1 MVFLVLKLFIITD
14 KIQNCYCQSETSLSL
29 PKASITQ
36 DQDKC
41 KRAVSFFLKKKTSKN
56 QIFRN
61 NSSPQNRISSK
72 ISTNAK
78 TFKIIFE
85 TAICQFNMDF

>member
-41 KRAVSFFLKKKTSKN
+41 KRAVSFFKKTSKN
-56 QIFRN
+56 QIYRN
-61 NSSPQNRISSK
+61 NFSPQNRISSK
-72 ISTNAK
+72 ISTSAK